1 MVKTTDNGDGTYTH
15 EIEASD
21 AYMGLLAYAQA
32 STSQALR
39 DDFDALTSQR
49 VAALNDWAIV
59 QARRGMDVIEDEIE
73 TGIKR
78 MRPLRP
84 DDV

>member
-15 EIEASD
+15 VIEPSD
-21 AYMGLLAYAQA
+21 AYMGLMAYARV

-39 DDFDALTSQR
+39 DDLDAFTRQR
-49 VAALNDWAIV
+49 MKALNDWAV
-59 QARRGMDVIEDEIE
+59 EQVRQGREVIEDEIE

-78 MRPLRP
+78 MRPIRP